1 MKYCK
6 ACGYRVPEEADACPL
21 CGGRLSA
28 APGAPSHTHREPGE
42 RCVLPNREPPRPAAP
57 RETLRR
63 PTVRDRSRRTEGSP
77 LKTLW
82 AVLTVVFV
90 VSALPSL
97 GRIFLGGDLHGL
109 GGLIGSL
116 IMAQLFYRLF
126 TLPPGAKAVTDR
138 TGKATPLG
146 LYALPRVIFAALF
159 WAFF

>member
-42 RCVLPNREPPRPAAP
+42 RCVLPNREP
-57 RETLRR
+57 
-63 PTVRDRSRRTEGSP
+63 RRTP
-77 LKTLW
+77 LRQPRTPHRRTGQAGGNLLW
-82 AVLTVVFV
+82 GVLAAVFV
-90 VSALPSL
+90 LAALFSL
-97 GRIFLGGDLHGL
+97 GRFFLGGDRHGL

-116 IMAQLFYRLF
+116 IMAQLFYRLY